1 MAFIT
6 TSANYGIGRY
16 GSARYGLVNVSHVP
30 ASVVATGS
38 IGVVSPN
45 VKEEFV
51 SGVEAT
57 LTVNTVQ
64 VNLKAEPTGIQATF
78 TVNAAGLNIRSINRV
93 PISGVSATGA
103 IEAPSAGGFEIDI
116 TERVTASL
124 VGTTA
129 INTVQVNLA
138 KVPTSVVATGA
149 VNNSL
154 EFSNTHSISSVNSL
168 FTVGIVSPNIKESI
182 VASNLATGSVGSLTL
197 HTTAGVTGVSATNSN
212 NNVTTTAIVFNFE
225 AVKNLYSKRRT
236 VIIPRAA

>member
-78 TVNAAGLNIRSINRV
+78 TVNAAGLNIRSINRSDV
-93 PISGVSATGA
+93 
-103 IEAPSAGGFEIDI
+103 
-116 TERVTASL
+116 
-124 VGTTA
+124 
-129 INTVQVNLA
+129 
-138 KVPTSVVATGA
+138 
-149 VNNSL
+149 
-154 EFSNTHSISSVNSL
+154 
-168 FTVGIVSPNIKESI
+168 
-182 VASNLATGSVGSLTL
+182 
-197 HTTAGVTGVSATNSN
+197 
-212 NNVTTTAIVFNFE
+212 
-225 AVKNLYSKRRT
+225 
-236 VIIPRAA
+236 

>member
-38 IGVVSPN
+38 VGVVSPN
-45 VKEEFV
+45 VKEKFV

-78 TVNAAGLNIRSINRV
+78 TVNAAGLDIRSVNRV

-103 IEAPSAGGFEIDI
+103 IEAPSAGGFEIDV

-124 VGTTA
+124 VGTTS
-129 INTVQVNLA
+129 INTVQVNLT

-154 EFSNTHSISSVNSL
+154 EFSNTHNISSVSSL
-168 FTVGIVSPNIKESI
+168 FTVGTVSPNIKESI
-182 VASNLATGSVGSLTL
+182 VASNLATSFVGSLTL
-197 HTTAGVTGVSATNSN
+197 HTAAGITGVSAINSN
-212 NNVTTTAIVFNFE
+212 NNVTTTAVVFNFE